1 MPELL
6 AAASILVA
14 IAGALSLLLALPAV
28 ALVETVGEADAA
40 SRARTWL
47 AALILPPI
55 AGSIAAC
62 WALMLHAQ
70 GLMASPHLGGQR
82 PHLCLLPLSNA
93 PAGAYRLHMFCW
105 FALALVALAVLRLIS
120 GAFTSH
126 LLRRLVVASGAGISD
141 LGPQTS
147 DLGPPTTDQKHGTN
161 DDLAVGRRSE
171 VGGRRSDHA
180 LVVDLVVPTSFCA
193 GLLRPVAV
201 ISSALLDSLGAEHL
215 RAIIAHELGH
225 ATRRDNLAGLIA
237 DACTALLVLLPTA
250 HFYRQQWRA
259 AAEAAADDQALLS
272 GVGAEALL
280 EALETAERTR
290 HRRQPQRLSLIS
302 LLVPP
307 PATTTQR
314 IRRLAGEARLSSA
327 EGIASGDLPSEA
339 RSSAGAREM
348 RWRQVLP
355 WIALAVGVG
364 ALALLV
370 LVSRQSVEDSLYCAA
385 EQLIRASR

>member
-55 AGSIAAC
+55 AGGIAAC
-62 WALMLHAQ
+62 WALILHAQ

-82 PHLCLLPLSNA
+82 PHLCLLPLFNA
-93 PAGAYRLHMFCW
+93 PAGAYRLRVFCW
-105 FALALVALAVLRLIS
+105 FALALVALAALRLIS
-120 GAFTSH
+120 GAFSSH
-126 LLRRLVVASGAGISD
+126 LLRRLVVASGAIFHGN
-141 LGPQTS
+141 GPHEDPATAGDEAGPSSLTS
-147 DLGPPTTDQKHGTN
+147 RAS
-161 DDLAVGRRSE
+161 DDLLAVE
-171 VGGRRSDHA
+171 
-180 LVVDLVVPTSFCA
+180 LMVPTSFCA
-193 GLLRPVAV
+193 GLLRPLAV

-215 RAIIAHELGH
+215 RAIAAHELGH
-225 ATRRDNLAGLIA
+225 ARRRDNLAGLIA

-307 PATTTQR
+307 PAITTQR
-314 IRRLAGEARLSSA
+314 IRRLAGEVRLSRA
-327 EGIASGDLPSEA
+327 EGMASGDLPSEA

-348 RWRQVLP
+348 RWRRALP

-385 EQLIRASR
+385 EQLVKAVR